1 MSELE
6 TYTDCVL
13 VQYRIFYAELQ
24 LWTFNK
30 INFGVNGG
38 GIIGTKE
45 YVNKEMG

>member
-1 MSELE
+1 MSELD
-6 TYTDCVL
+6 TFADCVL

-24 LWTFNK
+24 LWTFKK
-30 INFGVNGG
+30 INFGVNAG